1 MSERQQA
8 TVPKRE
14 ASLRQ
19 AYEAIQQM
27 QLGERDA
34 VVKLALKALLVIRG
48 SIRLPET
55 PDARRKTLQRLYPA
69 IAKYVRASEA
79 GTLSALVNDVIGAL
93 SPDWSFVSHKA
104 LGDPIEDIYRDSEAS
119 GGALDIL
126 KQETVPLV
134 ILMKKIY
141 QEHIE
146 PEEAAE
152 EEQTEEE
159 VSNA

>member
-1 MSERQQA
+1 MSEQQQA
-8 TVPKRE
+8 TTPKRE
-14 ASLRQ
+14 ASLCQ
-19 AYEAIQQM
+19 AYESIQQM
-27 QLGERDA
+27 SLGDRGEQ
-34 VVKLALKALLVIRG
+34 VKLALKALLVMRG

-55 PDARRKTLQRLYPA
+55 LDARRKTLQRLYPA

-79 GTLSALVNDVIGAL
+79 ETLGALVNDVIGAL

-104 LGDPIEDIYRDSEAS
+104 LGDPIEDIYRDSQAS
-119 GGALDIL
+119 RGALNIL

-141 QEHIE
+141 QSFIE
-146 PEEAAE
+146 PEEQAE

-159 VSNA
+159 ASNV